1 MYLATAATVALATVV
16 FGGTPAGAQI
26 TSCTGQTAS
35 PAAVSAGTINA
46 GDSLVVTGGGFAP
59 NQSLSI
65 GLAQPPVVLAT
76 VASNTNGDYQ
86 TTITTPVTTP
96 SGQNQIIVFGRG
108 PNGTCHQSIALFNV
122 IARPVPQPVA
132 PPVQVIQQPVIQQ
145 PVIIT
150 QAPTPVV
157 VAGPAPIVKAPLART
172 GSTSTTLGIA
182 GFATLLAGV
191 ALVAVSRPSRRRL
204 VTS

>member
-35 PAAVSAGTINA
+35 PAAVSAGTINS
-46 GDSLVVTGGGFAP
+46 GDQLTVTGGGFSP
-59 NQSLSI
+59 NQVLSI
-65 GLAQPPVVLAT
+65 GLSQPPVILAT

-96 SGQNQIIVFGRG
+96 SGQNEIIVFGRG

-122 IARPVPQPVA
+122 TARPAPVPV
-132 PPVQVIQQPVIQQ
+132 PVQVIQQPVI
-145 PVIIT
+145 VS
-150 QAPTPVV
+150 APTPVV
-157 VAGPAPIVKAPLART
+157 VAAPAPIVKAPLART
-172 GSTSTTLGIA
+172 GSPTLELGIA
-182 GFATLLAGV
+182 GLVSLFLGAALL
-191 ALVAVSRPSRRRL
+191 LVSRPSRRRL
-204 VTS
+204 SVGA